1 LRFSQAGR
9 NLSTSHEKPA
19 QKVRDQLLDN
29 NVAQIFIAFIVL
41 LFSLTV
47 HEMAHAWTADRL
59 GDPTARL
66 LGRVSLNP
74 LVHADLIG
82 TVLFPLIAM
91 TTGAPLIGWA
101 KPVPVNIRQ
110 LRHPR
115 RDYVLVAAA
124 GPASNLVIAI
134 VSSVVLSALPISP
147 YTLGEPNVSV
157 PIAAILNQAITLN
170 VLLAVFNMIPIPPL
184 DGGNVLAG
192 LLPYRAAVI
201 FNQIRPYGFLLLY
214 ALILTNGF
222 NYLVVPPYRLIISLL
237 PTQ

>member
-1 LRFSQAGR
+1 MDI
-9 NLSTSHEKPA
+9 NLA
-19 QKVRDQLLDN
+19 QV
-29 NVAQIFIAFIVL
+29 FISFVVL

-74 LVHADLIG
+74 MVHADPIG
-82 TVLFPLIAM
+82 TILFPLIALISN
-91 TTGAPLIGWA
+91 APLIGWA
-101 KPVPVNIRQ
+101 KPVPVNTRH
-110 LRHPR
+110 LRSPR
-115 RDYVLVAAA
+115 RDFVFVAAA

-134 VSSVVLSALPISP
+134 AAATVLALLPISP
-147 YTLGEPNVSV
+147 HTLADSVNVSV
-157 PIAAILNQAITLN
+157 PAATILSQLVRLN

-192 LLPYRAAVI
+192 ILPRPAAAL

-214 ALILTNGF
+214 ALILTHGF
-222 NYLVVPPYRLIISLL
+222 EMIVLPPYRFILSWL

>member
-1 LRFSQAGR
+1 
-9 NLSTSHEKPA
+9 
-19 QKVRDQLLDN
+19 VLDI
-29 NVAQIFIAFIVL
+29 NVAQIFISFIVL

-74 LVHADLIG
+74 LVHADPVG

-91 TTGAPLIGWA
+91 ITGAPLIGWA
-101 KPVPVNIRQ
+101 KPVPVNVRQ
-110 LRHPR
+110 LRHHR

-124 GPASNLVIAI
+124 GPASNLAMAVTAGCLLA
-134 VSSVVLSALPISP
+134 VLPISP
-147 YTLGEPNVSV
+147 QTLNAANVSA
-157 PIAAILNQAITLN
+157 PLATFLSQAMRLN

-192 LLPYRAAVI
+192 LLPNHLAGI
-201 FNQIRPYGFLLLY
+201 FNQIRPYGFILLY
-214 ALILTNGF
+214 ALILTGGF
-222 NYLVVPPYRLIISLL
+222 DALVVPPYRFILSWL